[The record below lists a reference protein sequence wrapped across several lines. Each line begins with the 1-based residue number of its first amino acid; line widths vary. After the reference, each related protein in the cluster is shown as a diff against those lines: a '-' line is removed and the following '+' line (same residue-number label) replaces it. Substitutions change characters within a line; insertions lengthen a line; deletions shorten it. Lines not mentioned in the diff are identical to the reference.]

1 MKINYIMK
9 NKIIK
14 IFKELA
20 EIYTILGDEF
30 RAIAYL
36 KVIRNLDKSEDI
48 LKTSGVGKSIS
59 EKILEIQ
66 QTGKLNHLE
75 KLRKHPLLAQIKTL
89 SKLKGFSKEKIISLI
104 KEYNINSPNDILKLH
119 KSNKIKL
126 NKSQLLGL
134 KYSKDLLQDIP
145 RKEITLIRRLIKK
158 VISERIEIVG
168 SYRRKKPTS
177 GDIDILMVDS
187 KLKISEIVDKIS
199 DSKDIQIK
207 GIFMEGKQKFSGL
220 IKTKY
225 SPFVRQIDIL
235 SIKSKNYIPA
245 LVYFTGSGLFNRKM
259 RLIAK
264 EKGYKLNEKELTYN
278 GKKIQ
283 VKSERDIFRILG
295 MSYLSPEKRS

>member
-1 MKINYIMK
+1 MK

-30 RAIAYL
+30 RSIAYL

-66 QTGKLNHLE
+66 QTGKLRHLE
-75 KLRKHPLLAQIKTL
+75 ELRKHPLLAQIKTL

-104 KEYNINSPNDILKLH
+104 REYNVNSPNDILKLH

-134 KYSKDLLQDIP
+134 KYSRDLMQDIP
-145 RKEITLIRRLIKK
+145 RKEITLIGRLLKK
-158 VISERIEIVG
+158 LISERIEIVG

-177 GDIDILMVDS
+177 GDIDILIING
-187 KLKISEIVDKIS
+187 KISEIVDKIS
-199 DSKDIQIK
+199 DSKDIQIR

-225 SPFVRQIDIL
+225 SSYVRQIDIL
-235 SIKSKNYIPA
+235 SVKPKNYIPA